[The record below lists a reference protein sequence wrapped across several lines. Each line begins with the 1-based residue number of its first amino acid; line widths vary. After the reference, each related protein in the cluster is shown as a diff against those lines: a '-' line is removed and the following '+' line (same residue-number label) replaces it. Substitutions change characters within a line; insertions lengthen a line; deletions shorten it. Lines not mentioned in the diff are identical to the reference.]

1 MSLTKYCWKIFYKG
15 DSCINMDRSLR
26 WLLWRRKDSL
36 VHYHHSLLCVYMLF
50 LFLKSYLWKDKEESK
65 ESNQSYEEML
75 MKDREGKKT
84 SPIFIFI
91 LFDICSLL
99 NMQCDLLNKS
109 FLNEINI
116 LSVSQYNKTEFSEI
130 QPSLIMHL

>member
-1 MSLTKYCWKIFYKG
+1 
-15 DSCINMDRSLR
+15 
-26 WLLWRRKDSL
+26 
-36 VHYHHSLLCVYMLF
+36 MLF